1 MFGASLYN
9 ISKSAYVNKTKIDRT
24 IDLWHMSLGHISNS
38 KLSIMVINSMHKE
51 PSKLDMR
58 TDIIC
63 VGCQYS
69 KAHQLPYKDLKFRAN
84 EPLVFGLIKQPLV
97 GRMWYIVRFID
108 DFPGYVWFFFMK
120 EKSNTFFKFKEFRK
134 TVEGEV
140 RRKIHCFRIDNRG

>member
-1 MFGASLYN
+1 
-9 ISKSAYVNKTKIDRT
+9 
-24 IDLWHMSLGHISNS
+24 
-38 KLSIMVINSMHKE
+38 MHKE

-69 KAHQLPYKDLKFRAN
+69 KAHQLPYKDLKFKAN
-84 EPLVFGLIKQPLV
+84 EPLVG
-97 GRMWYIVRFID
+97 GMWYIVRFID